1 MTRARKGSGRKGL
14 GMGGSAEMMEQ
25 QTSNDVDATTSLRD
39 IISRKKGSVE
49 MMESHILNSV
59 EGPTGCTELQSNSG
73 MSENRRF
80 SGTLRD
86 IISGKKG
93 SVEMMESR
101 ACNSI
106 KGAASLRDM
115 SSRAKGSVEL
125 MEYMFLTLFVIFIV
139 IAFVIFLSWW
149 NVSQMDV
156 EKSGMELDKTLVLTK
171 SLISSPFLAREDSML
186 DDGKLTVLQAM
197 GQDTCTSIGSIYGAD
212 WFAVIRLLD
221 GRNDTPCNQTSYPDC
236 NYWSL
241 CKKDLSAPG
250 AKNYRSYVVP
260 VNIYRNMGMVLT
272 TGVLGRS
279 YVGSIEV
286 GVYV

>member
-1 MTRARKGSGRKGL
+1 
-14 GMGGSAEMMEQ
+14 
-25 QTSNDVDATTSLRD
+25 
-39 IISRKKGSVE
+39 
-49 MMESHILNSV
+49 
-59 EGPTGCTELQSNSG
+59 
-73 MSENRRF
+73 
-80 SGTLRD
+80 
-86 IISGKKG
+86 
-93 SVEMMESR
+93 
-101 ACNSI
+101 
-106 KGAASLRDM
+106 
-115 SSRAKGSVEL
+115 